1 MREKLLE
8 ILNNVNDGVEYEEE
22 TSLIDD
28 HLIDSFGLITIVAE
42 IEAEFDVKITP
53 TDMLPENFNSV
64 DAMLQMI
71 ERKKA

>member
-42 IEAEFDVKITP
+42 IEAEFNVKITP

>member
-22 TSLIDD
+22 TALIDD

-42 IEAEFDVKITP
+42 IEA
-53 TDMLPENFNSV
+53 
-64 DAMLQMI
+64 
-71 ERKKA
+71 

>member
-22 TSLIDD
+22 TALIDD

-64 DAMLQMI
+64 DAMLKMI

>member
-71 ERKKA
+71 ERKMA

>member
-71 ERKKA
+71 ERKKD

>member
-22 TSLIDD
+22 TALIDD

>member
-22 TSLIDD
+22 TALIDD

-64 DAMLQMI
+64 
-71 ERKKA
+71 

>member
-42 IEAEFDVKITP
+42 IEVEFDVKITP